1 MADKDVELWQRLMR
15 SGAVSSK
22 EYGFSFVTKEME
34 VRVSDRLLEKFQE
47 TYQKKLVRRLNI
59 EYIKVPSGDVHSP
72 TELNIRKIGD
82 MQGYFQDERAYR
94 ALDPNLLMYKYAP
107 CEFDTLSYV
116 VTELLP
122 GSVGDEYFMTKGHF
136 HATIE
141 RPGIYTT
148 FTGFGVLILQHKDEK
163 VPVMF
168 SPMERGTLC
177 YIPPYTG
184 HRVVNIGDEKIIYT
198 GTTTTDAGWSYGHIK
213 EKGFKYLIVK
223 RNGKAD
229 IIPNPKWES

>member
-1 MADKDVELWQRLMR
+1 MADRDVELWRRLMTSAAAPKR
-15 SGAVSSK
+15 
-22 EYGFSFVTKEME
+22 YGFSFVTREME
-34 VRVSDRLLEKFQE
+34 AMVSDQLLEKFQE
-47 TYQKKLVRRLNI
+47 AYQKKLVRRLNI
-59 EYIKVPSGDVHSP
+59 EYVKLTTGDIHSP
-72 TELNIRKIGD
+72 TQLNVRKIGD
-82 MQGYFQDERAYR
+82 MAGYFQDERAYR
-94 ALDPNLLMYKYAP
+94 ALDPNVMMYKYAP

-122 GSVGDEYFMTKGHF
+122 GAVGDEYFMTKGHF

-148 FTGFGVLILQHKDEK
+148 FTGFGVLILQPKDENA
-163 VPVMF
+163 PVMF
-168 SPMERGTLC
+168 SPMEKGTLC

-184 HRVVNIGDEKIIYT
+184 HRVANIGNEKIIYT
-198 GTTTTDAGWSYGHIK
+198 GTTTTDAGWSYGVIK

-223 RNGKAD
+223 SDRKAD